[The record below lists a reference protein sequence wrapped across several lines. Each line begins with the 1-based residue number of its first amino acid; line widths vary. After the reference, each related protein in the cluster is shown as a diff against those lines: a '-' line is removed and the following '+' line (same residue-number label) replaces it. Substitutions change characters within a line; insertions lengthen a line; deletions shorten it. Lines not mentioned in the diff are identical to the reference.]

1 MGQPV
6 SRNTVKKA
14 LVVIVCLA
22 AAIIVTKLYLKT
34 IGILLLAAVV
44 IYALLSLTKLSKEE
58 KKASL
63 ESAGSS
69 DKIPLGKAVQFLQY
83 LIYGLIVVAIIRLF
97 IGQPK

>member
-1 MGQPV
+1 M

-34 IGILLLAAVV
+34 IGILIVAAVV

-63 ESAGSS
+63 ETAGNS
-69 DKIPLGKAVQFLQY
+69 DKMPLGKAVQFLQY
-83 LIYGLIVVAIIRLF
+83 LIYGLIVIAVIKWF
-97 IGQPK
+97 IGQSK

>member
-58 KKASL
+58 KKLRWKVRGAVIKFL
-63 ESAGSS
+63 SAKPFSS
-69 DKIPLGKAVQFLQY
+69 CNI
-83 LIYGLIVVAIIRLF
+83 
-97 IGQPK
+97 

>member
-1 MGQPV
+1 MGQPI

-14 LVVIVCLA
+14 LVVIACLA

-34 IGILLLAAVV
+34 IGILILAAIFV
-44 IYALLSLTKLSKEE
+44 YALLSLTTKKE
-58 KKASL
+58 KNTPSGA
-63 ESAGSS
+63 AGKS

-83 LIYGLIVVAIIRLF
+83 LIYGLIVVAIIRLL

>member
-63 ESAGSS
+63 ESAGAVIKFLSAKPFSS
-69 DKIPLGKAVQFLQY
+69 CNI
-83 LIYGLIVVAIIRLF
+83 
-97 IGQPK
+97 

>member
-34 IGILLLAAVV
+34 IGILILAAVL
-44 IYALLSLTKLSKEE
+44 IYALLSFTKLSKEE
-58 KKASL
+58 RKASL
-63 ESAGSS
+63 ETAGSS
-69 DKIPLGKAVQFLQY
+69 DKMPLGKAVQFLQY

>member
-1 MGQPV
+1 MGQHV

-14 LVVIVCLA
+14 LVVIVCVA

-34 IGILLLAAVV
+34 IGILLLAAVL

-97 IGQPK
+97 IGQQE